1 MVGAS
6 VKYATMASPSPGF
19 ACRNVGAQ
27 FRAGFWIVWSSVL
40 VLALAAPPLSQTAH
54 AHGIAGN
61 RFFPGTLTFDDPAV
75 ADEAVVPNFSSW
87 DHPAAGGDA
96 TDNRINW
103 SFTRL
108 LTPTVGFFVDSSWMD
123 RNWGASHRAGFDVT
137 TVGIKW
143 EVYRNNPGE
152 ALISASLGWGIGHSG
167 AQGIAADA
175 PDTIKPGLFFG
186 KGFGNLPD
194 GVSWLRPFG
203 VTAAIVLEHPTGS
216 VSTNLGIDPVS
227 GQLGSMMTSN
237 VDILHWG
244 FAVEFSTLYLTS
256 RFTGGPP
263 KEEPLNQ
270 LVPLVEFA
278 FDSSRGTK
286 SIATANPGLS
296 YVAVSW
302 QIAVEA
308 IVPMN
313 SVSGHTIGGRAQ
325 LLLFLD
331 DLAPSLFGKPL
342 LSR

>member
-1 MVGAS
+1 MTS
-6 VKYATMASPSPGF
+6 LSPGP
-19 ACRNVGAQ
+19 AARDVRAP
-27 FRAGFWIVWSSVL
+27 FRANPVRSI
-40 VLALAAPPLSQTAH
+40 ALISALSAPPLSQTAY

-61 RFFPGTLTFDDPAV
+61 RYFPGTLTFDDPAV
-75 ADEAVVPNFSSW
+75 ADEAVVPNFSSLN
-87 DHPAAGGDA
+87 HPAAGGDA

-108 LTPTVGFFVDSSWMD
+108 LTPTVGFVVDSSWMD
-123 RNWGASHRAGFDVT
+123 RNWGGASHRAGFDVT
-137 TVGIKW
+137 TLGIKW

-152 ALISASLGWGIGHSG
+152 ALISASLAWGIGQSG
-167 AQGIAADA
+167 ALGIGAKA
-175 PDTIKPGLFFG
+175 PDTIKPGLFLG
-186 KGFGNLPD
+186 KGFGDLPD
-194 GVSWLRPFG
+194 SLSWLRPFG
-203 VTAAIVLEHPTGS
+203 ITGAVVLEHPAGS
-216 VSTNLGIDPVS
+216 VSTNFGIDPVS
-227 GQLGSMMTSN
+227 GQLAPMLTGN

-286 SIATANPGLS
+286 SIATMNPGFS
-296 YVAVSW
+296 NVAVTW

-308 IVPMN
+308 IVPLN
-313 SVSGHTIGGRAQ
+313 NASGHNIGARTQ

-331 DLAPSLFGKPL
+331 DLVPSLFGKPL

>member
-1 MVGAS
+1 
-6 VKYATMASPSPGF
+6 MASLSPGF
-19 ACRNVGAQ
+19 AARDVSAQ
-27 FRAGFWIVWSSVL
+27 FRANLSL
-40 VLALAAPPLSQTAH
+40 VRSIALILALSALPLSQTAY

-75 ADEAVVPNFSSW
+75 ADEAVVPNFSSLN
-87 DHPAAGGDA
+87 HPAAGGDA

-108 LTPTVGFFVDSSWMD
+108 LTPTVGFVVDGSWMD

-137 TVGIKW
+137 TLGIKW
-143 EVYRNNPGE
+143 EVYRNDPGE
-152 ALISASLGWGIGHSG
+152 ALISASLAWGIGQSG
-167 AQGIAADA
+167 AQGIGANA
-175 PDTIKPGLFFG
+175 PNTIRPGLFFG
-186 KGFGNLPD
+186 KGFGDLPD
-194 GVSWLRPFG
+194 SLSWLRPFG
-203 VTAAIVLEHPTGS
+203 ITGAVVLERPAGS
-216 VSTNLGIDPVS
+216 VSTNLGVDPIS
-227 GQLGSMMTSN
+227 GQLAPMMTGN

-244 FAVEFSTLYLTS
+244 FAVEFSTLYLTT

-286 SIATANPGLS
+286 SIATMNPGLS
-296 YVAVSW
+296 YVAVTW

-308 IVPMN
+308 IIPLN
-313 SVSGHTIGGRAQ
+313 GASGHNIGARTQ
-325 LLLFLD
+325 LLFFLD